1 MRNIKWDAAQPCWLL
16 RFRSSTEMA
25 FSRPPAGPA
34 GVAPSARPAIA
45 FDRWAQSIHLP
56 RIVRARYGF
65 RGLQA
70 GTSRHLGTRN
80 DSDER
85 CSPDTP
91 APPRH
96 AADQPCQIRSFRAAD
111 RAVRNDGQVV
121 SDGPRGAGGVPR
133 RTPVL
138 P

>member
-1 MRNIKWDAAQPCWLL
+1 MLALTIPVLHRDAPLSA
-16 RFRSSTEMA
+16 
-25 FSRPPAGPA
+25 PPHGSA
-34 GVAPSARPAIA
+34 GVAPGAHHQLSPSIA
-45 FDRWAQSIHLP
+45 GLKSIHLP

-70 GTSRHLGTRN
+70 GTRRHLGTGN

-85 CSPDTP
+85 CSPDAP
-91 APPRH
+91 AQPRR
-96 AADQPCQIRSFRAAD
+96 AAYQPCQIRSFRAAD
-111 RAVRNDGQVV
+111 WAVRNDGQLV

-138 P
+138 PVL